1 MNAWHDVELG
11 HKFPKI
17 LTAVIEIPRGSN
29 IKYKLEAKSGLI
41 EVSDFF
47 PNLTKYPANY
57 GFFPKT
63 IAADGDALDVFV
75 ISHHSLLPLTLLE
88 VRPLG
93 CFITHSQRKGQEKK
107 VIAVSTKDP
116 QFESYQTLRDL
127 PPLYL
132 NELKDFFETYKS
144 FKEEKKKIKQVVSAR
159 ETWKIIRGAAND
171 YEKHFQIKK

>member
-11 HKFPKI
+11 HNFPKV

-47 PNLTKYPANY
+47 PNLAKFPANY

-75 ISHHSLLPLTLLE
+75 LSHHALSPLTLLE
-88 VRPLG
+88 VKPLG
-93 CFITHSQRKGQEKK
+93 CLVTQSAKKGQENK

-116 QFESYQTLRDL
+116 FFQNYQSLSDL
-127 PPLYL
+127 PPIYL
-132 NELKDFFETYKS
+132 SELKDFYETYRS
-144 FKEEKKKIKQVVSAR
+144 FKEEKKKIKQIISAKK
-159 ETWKIIRGAAND
+159 TWDIIKSAAAD
-171 YEKHFQIKK
+171 YEKFIQRY